1 MPSIQLITLPQ
12 NFSTDHRGW
21 SFAPFKNLEW
31 IQQAEVDWNSFH
43 AVSLE
48 PGIIRGNHV
57 HQETT
62 EWLFFC
68 GGPVLLAWQDAGS
81 LSPQSTV
88 IENNHTLVI
97 IPPGVSHAVK
107 NESPGTIYLVAFR
120 SPAIPGEKPE
130 MMPSILIPN

>member
-1 MPSIQLITLPQ
+1 MASIQCIALPQ

-21 SFAPFKNLEW
+21 SFAPFKNLEL

-48 PGIIRGNHV
+48 PGIVRGNHF
-57 HQETT
+57 HPETT

-68 GGPVLLAWQDAGS
+68 GGPVRLAWQEDGS
-81 LSPQSTV
+81 LRPESIL
-88 IENNHTLVI
+88 IENNHTLII

-107 NESPGTIYLVAFR
+107 NESPLTIYLVAFR
-120 SPAIPGEKPE
+120 SPARSGPE
-130 MMPSILIPN
+130 PEVLRSILIPN